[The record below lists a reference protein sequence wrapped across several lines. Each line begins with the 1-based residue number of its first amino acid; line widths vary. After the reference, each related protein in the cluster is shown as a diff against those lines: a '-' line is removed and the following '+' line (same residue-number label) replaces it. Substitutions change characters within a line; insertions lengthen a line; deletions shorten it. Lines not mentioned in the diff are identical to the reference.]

1 MATSAA
7 AAATASTTT
16 AATATASPWLE
27 GEAGALNV
35 DTILQQVS
43 QDDQDEWEYEYSA
56 TETEVSS
63 TLLYTIA

>member
-7 AAATASTTT
+7 AAKT
-16 AATATASPWLE
+16 TASPWLE
-27 GEAGALNV
+27 DEAGALNV

-63 TLLYTIA
+63 TLLYTIT

>member
-7 AAATASTTT
+7 AATTASTTT
-16 AATATASPWLE
+16 AATATASPWL
-27 GEAGALNV
+27 GDEAGALNV

-63 TLLYTIA
+63 TLLYTIT